1 MRTEIAIEKGR
12 LKTVSLQ
19 LRGKRK
25 DSNQTI
31 ELPFKLLEV
40 VDVAG
45 EQLERR
51 RMVELWEGCWRRVR
65 EREGEEDYELLA
77 WGLECLILCVPVGGG
92 GDVIES

>member
-1 MRTEIAIEKGR
+1 ME
-12 LKTVSLQ
+12 LH
-19 LRGKRK
+19 GKRR
-25 DSNQTI
+25 DSNQTA

-45 EQLERR
+45 ELLERT
-51 RMVELWEGCWRRVR
+51 RMAELWERCWRRVR